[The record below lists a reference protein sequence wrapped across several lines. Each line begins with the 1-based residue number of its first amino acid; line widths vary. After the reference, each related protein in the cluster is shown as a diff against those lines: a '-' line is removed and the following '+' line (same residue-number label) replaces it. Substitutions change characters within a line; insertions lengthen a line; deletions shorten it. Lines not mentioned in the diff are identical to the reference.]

1 MVEPS
6 GETKGH
12 IIDAPFVSRTN
23 PLPSG
28 FTA

>member
-6 GETKGH
+6 GETEGEV
-12 IIDAPFVSRTN
+12 ICAPFVSRSN